1 MQKKNCMRFFFLMCL
16 FIPQVVFSQI
26 NKDSIHFSGYTEVYF
41 SQDQHNW
48 QDHQRPPFLYSHTS
62 TNHVALNT
70 AVLDFK
76 YSSNRLK
83 TQLSLVEGTY
93 ANKVTSA
100 EPIGFGALYVGNIS
114 YKLSTKEN
122 LWIQAGVIPSHI
134 GLESAIGFSNLSLS
148 RSLAA
153 ENSPYYESGIA
164 LQYSSKNK
172 KFFGSLLALNGW
184 QTMTLRAQ
192 QSRPDFGTQIQYK
205 PNEKITLNHSTYF
218 GEVAVLDSSQT
229 RFFQNFYGNIQLKKN
244 LTVQFQADYGI
255 QETENNGLNKSWMT
269 GFLGLAF
276 NVNDKLTLVG
286 RGELL
291 KDSNNLVISGVNND
305 LWGYSFNI
313 NYLLDEH
320 LLLRAEWRNITTNSY
335 TFTFQNYSEKQMNGL
350 NLSLAAQF

>member
-1 MQKKNCMRFFFLMCL
+1 MRILL
-16 FIPQVVFSQI
+16 LVGIFIPIIGTAQI
-26 NKDSIHFSGYTEVYF
+26 QKDSIHFSGYTEIYF

-48 QDHQRPPFLYSHTS
+48 QDHQRPDFLYSHTS

-76 YSSNRLK
+76 YSSKRTK

-93 ANKVTSA
+93 ANKVTSE
-100 EPIGFGALYVGNIS
+100 EPIGFGAIYVGNIS
-114 YKLSTKEN
+114 FKLSGKEN
-122 LWIQAGVIPSHI
+122 FWLQAGIMPSHI

-164 LQYSSKNK
+164 LQYTSKNN

-192 QSRPDFGTQIQYK
+192 QSHLDFGSQLQFK
-205 PNEKITLNHSTYF
+205 PNAKTTLNYSTYF
-218 GEVAVLDSSQT
+218 GEVAVADSSQT
-229 RFFQNFYGNIQLKKN
+229 RFYQNFYAQVQLKDKW
-244 LTVQFQADYGI
+244 TFQCQADYGM
-255 QETENNGLNKSWMT
+255 QETEHQGLNNHWVT
-269 GFLGLAF
+269 GFLGLAYHA
-276 NVNDKLTLVG
+276 NEKLTFVG
-286 RGELL
+286 RGEMLR
-291 KDSNNLVISGVNND
+291 DSKNLVITGINNE
-305 LWGYSFNI
+305 LLGYSFNI

-320 LLLRAEWRNITTNSY
+320 LMFRAEWRNISTNTS
-335 TFTFQNYSEKQMNGL
+335 TFTFQNYSEKHMNGL